1 MKKIASTLLRFG
13 PPLAGEPSVFFGV
26 FEMMFESVR
35 MNVSHMPGL
44 VAEPLDDRERVADRL
59 VLRLA
64 VARVGPREHAL
75 RAAPPPPRPPP
86 PPPCR
91 PCAGCALHRAVP
103 CGVVGAGW
111 WLMRERQHPQA
122 GVTTEITPNRVRRV

>member
-13 PPLAGEPSVFFGV
+13 PPLAAEPSVFFGA

-35 MNVSHMPGL
+35 MKVSHMPGL
-44 VAEPLDDRERVADRL
+44 VAEPLDHRERVADRL

-75 RAAPPPPRPPP
+75 ALRHAAAAAAAAAALPP
-86 PPPCR
+86 
-91 PCAGCALHRAVP
+91 L
-103 CGVVGAGW
+103 
-111 WLMRERQHPQA
+111 
-122 GVTTEITPNRVRRV
+122 